1 MDYRPDTEIKRT
13 ITIKNEEDTRRF
25 GLELAEKCTPGTVI
39 ALIGNLGTGKT
50 TLTKYI
56 AEGLGIEGP
65 ITSPTFTIVQ
75 EHRDGRLPLFHFD
88 VYRITDP
95 EDMFEIGADEYFY
108 GKGVSIVDWAEQIME
123 VMPEETLFVLIE
135 YGEEESERVYKC
147 TF

>member
-1 MDYRPDTEIKRT
+1 MDFRPDTQIKRT
-13 ITIKNEEDTRRF
+13 VTIKNEEDTRQF
-25 GLELAEKCTPGTVI
+25 GLELAQMCKPGTVI

-56 AEGLGIEGP
+56 AEGLGIERP

-75 EHRDGRLPLFHFD
+75 EYREGKLPLFHFD

-108 GKGVSIVDWAEQIME
+108 GKGVSIVEWADQVME
-123 VMPEETLFVLIE
+123 VMPEDTLFVFIE
-135 YGEEESERVYKC
+135 YGQEESERVYKC